1 MKDVKV
7 KLAIDE
13 SVTPFAQ
20 KHHHIP
26 FYFHDKADNFMIIHL
41 FDAGIIEPVNNKS
54 EWVSPVVIVPK
65 KNSVETRMC
74 LDMTKLIKQLHE

>member
-1 MKDVKV
+1 MKDVEV

-20 KHHHIP
+20 KHHHVP
-26 FYFHDKADNFMIIHL
+26 FYFCDKADNLMIIHL
-41 FDAGIIEPVNNKS
+41 FDAGIIEPVNNTS

-65 KNSVETRMC
+65 KIQ
-74 LDMTKLIKQLHE
+74 LKLECALI